1 MKAAIVLNSQ
11 APIADIKE
19 DVIIAAD
26 RGYILALEQNKTP
39 TIVIGDFD
47 SSNIPENLKIIKLN
61 VEKDNTDGEACI
73 DWAKDNGFNEIT
85 IYGITSGRIDHQL
98 ANISLL
104 AYGDKLGLRVVGED
118 RDCRILY
125 LKKGKYSFDMD
136 INQEFS
142 IFPFDGTAIIDN
154 GIGCKYPI
162 NNLKLLSYLGGRAI
176 SNKALNNNKVS
187 FDVID
192 GSVLLIINK

>member
-1 MKAAIVLNSQ
+1 MKAAIVLNSK

-26 RGYILALEQNKTP
+26 KGYILALEQNKTP
-39 TIVIGDFD
+39 AIVIGDFD
-47 SSNIPENLKIIKLN
+47 SSKIPENLKIIKLN

-73 DWAKDNGFNEIT
+73 KWAYDNDYDEIT

-104 AYGDKLGLRVVGED
+104 AYGDKLGLKVIGED
-118 RDCRILY
+118 KDCRILY
-125 LKKGKYSFDMD
+125 LKKGKYSFDMN

-142 IFPFDGTAIIDN
+142 IFPFSGDAVIDN

-162 NNLKLLSYLGGRAI
+162 NNLKLIPYLGGRAI
-176 SNKALNNNKVS
+176 SNKALNNKVS

-192 GSVLLIINK
+192 GSVLLIINKY

>member
-47 SSNIPENLKIIKLN
+47 SSNIPENLKTIKLN

-104 AYGDKLGLRVVGED
+104 AYGNKLGLKVVGDD
-118 RDCRILY
+118 RDCRLLY
-125 LKKGKYSFDMD
+125 LKKGKYSFDLN
-136 INQEFS
+136 INH
-142 IFPFDGTAIIDN
+142 P
-154 GIGCKYPI
+154 Y
-162 NNLKLLSYLGGRAI
+162 
-176 SNKALNNNKVS
+176 
-187 FDVID
+187 
-192 GSVLLIINK
+192 